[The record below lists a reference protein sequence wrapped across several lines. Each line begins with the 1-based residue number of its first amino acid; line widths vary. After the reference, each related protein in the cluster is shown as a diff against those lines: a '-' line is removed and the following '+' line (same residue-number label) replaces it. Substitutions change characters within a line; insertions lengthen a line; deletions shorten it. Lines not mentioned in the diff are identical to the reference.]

1 MKKVLAIFVAA
12 VVGVTSTFA
21 VSSSA
26 FADDVSMSQE
36 QFIEKADEF
45 VEVTDD
51 GLIELELP
59 DKLVDAIEPEEYEQI
74 MEGIAAINEAVESGE
89 LAVTSNGT
97 IYETE
102 DEELVVQGGNVN
114 KITLNWWGVRIWL
127 DHDNAKYF
135 ANQMSKVGEWTTSLS
150 YRLGLVS
157 GASAF
162 VSKTAGAILFG
173 LSGLAGLFGVYFTR
187 LGRNINYYNGYKG
200 VIIDITWVFVYQ
212 VKSQ

>member
-74 MEGIAAINEAVESGE
+74 MTGIATINEAVENGE
-89 LAVTSNGT
+89 LTVTPNGT
-97 IYETE
+97 IYETD

-114 KITLNWWGVRIWL
+114 KSTWHWWGFTMYL
-127 DHDNAKYF
+127 DHNNAKTMAYDISIM
-135 ANQMSKVGEWTTSLS
+135 ARCLEVGGTIT
-150 YRLGLVS
+150 GCAAKC
-157 GASAF
+157 ASINPLLATLL
-162 VSKTAGAILFG
+162 KG
-173 LSGLAGLFGVYFTR
+173 LSAGMVYARFQLVGLSSK
-187 LGRNINYYNGYKG
+187 INYYNDRSG
-200 VIIDITWVFVYQ
+200 VVADVTWLLTYS